1 MAETPLHSALA
12 AAGARFGEFAGVQTA
27 ASFGDLAK
35 EFAALRSG
43 AGVFDLGGRAKIIVS
58 GNDRVRWMNGMVT
71 NNVRDLAAGR
81 GNYNFL
87 LNAQGHI
94 LADMYIY
101 NRGEHLMV
109 DTDTSQAA
117 TVLQLFDKYIIMDE
131 VEAEDASAKLTALGV
146 GGPKA
151 EEILAKIGLAA
162 PKEPLAVQ
170 DAEWQ
175 GAGVSVVRSDA
186 RGGDRLEIWVAPAH
200 AERLW
205 KA

>member
-1 MAETPLHSALA
+1 MAETPLHSALG
-12 AAGARFGEFAGVQTA
+12 AAGAHFGEFAGVQTA

-35 EFAALRSG
+35 EFAALRAG
-43 AGVFDLGGRAKIIVS
+43 AAVFDLGGRAKIIVS
-58 GNDRVRWMNGMVT
+58 GNDRIRWMNGMVT
-71 NNVRDLAAGR
+71 NNVRDLATGR

-109 DTDTSQAA
+109 DTDESQSA

-131 VEAEDASAKLTALGV
+131 VEVEDVSAKLTAVGI
-146 GGPKA
+146 GGPKV
-151 EEILAKIGLAA
+151 EEILAKIGLVA
-162 PKEPLAVQ
+162 PKELLAVQ

-175 GAGVSVVRSDA
+175 GAGVSVVQSDAPRSD
-186 RGGDRLEIWVAPAH
+186 RFEIWVAPTQ
-200 AERLW
+200 AERL
-205 KA
+205 